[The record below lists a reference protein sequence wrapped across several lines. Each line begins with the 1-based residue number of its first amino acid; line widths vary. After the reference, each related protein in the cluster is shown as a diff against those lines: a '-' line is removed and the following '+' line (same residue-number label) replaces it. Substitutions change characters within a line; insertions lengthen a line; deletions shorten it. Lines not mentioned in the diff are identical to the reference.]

1 MYQTFRPSQ
10 PSLVAAIMS
19 FLGDEKPSGGVDVA
33 LMNKVIE
40 AANLVCEECARER
53 VYADKPM
60 TPKEWL
66 ASDDTGQSSKYMLS
80 VLAELGC
87 PAEDGPTPRDAAD
100 FGRCL
105 RMVRVCGFESDVS
118 KMREYGDNWQRIADN
133 WGQLVAWY
141 DADNNRDIYGF
152 LHSDI

>member
-10 PSLVAAIMS
+10 PGLVAAIMTV
-19 FLGDEKPSGGVDVA
+19 LGEESPHGGADVA

-40 AANLVCEECARER
+40 AANMICDECARER

-60 TPKEWL
+60 TPQEWL

-80 VLAELGC
+80 VLAGIGF
-87 PAEDGPTPRDAAD
+87 PEDKGPTPRDASD

-105 RMVRVCGFESDVS
+105 RMVRVCGFENDVS
-118 KMREYGDNWQRIADN
+118 KMREHGDAWQRIADN
-133 WGQLVAWY
+133 WAQLVSWY
-141 DADNNRDIYGF
+141 DADNGRDIYHF